1 MMRFLLPR
9 STLSDND
16 IESGMKWLTREGAAT
31 MGYSSITESGFL
43 TAYALLMGANNFQI
57 GLLAALP
64 FLIQPTQFFMIAAV
78 ERLKMRKAL
87 SVATWMGAQA
97 TWIPI
102 ALIPVFFG
110 GLSALSISALL
121 GFVALRSL
129 LAAARNANYNSWV
142 RDLVPANRLGSFFS
156 RRLTLATLASVVFG
170 LSASFFVD
178 YWKSQNP
185 GDAQVYGYTIAL
197 LVGAIFLGIAGPVF
211 LSLVP
216 EPKMH
221 VPDGC
226 RPSLADNI
234 TRPMRDTNFRQLMKF
249 LFFRG
254 FTANL
259 AVPFFAVYMLE
270 RIGLSLTAVVALTV
284 VGQIFNVMFLR
295 VWGPMSDR
303 LGSRVVLS
311 VCNSLLLLVI
321 FGWIFTT
328 MPERYALTVPLLVVL
343 HAFAGIAMA
352 GINVTTGAIG
362 MKLAPRGNAAP
373 FLAGASLAA
382 SLGAGLAPL
391 VGGRFADFFS
401 VRAFSIS
408 FEWIDPNGV
417 AGLPGLMFTG
427 YDFLFV
433 VSFVLGLIAS
443 NTLSTI
449 REEGEA
455 DRETVMEEL
464 LAGSADMT
472 RTVSSIPGLRMAAHL
487 PYSYLRH
494 VPGMDVAVGVTAYQ
508 LASSTRAATA
518 ALGRGTASAE
528 AIARTVSATV
538 RSATGPV
545 THIGEVGAEVA
556 RHSAR
561 GVLHAANEVEHSVET
576 LARGAVM
583 GASRTVGR
591 TASGSVHAIEGAT
604 HGIVHGAHEA
614 GASIYR
620 AVAGTLESARD
631 VSRTLGI
638 SEREAFQSA
647 ADSALEAAEEIGPEA
662 VDEVTRAIRAA
673 DIDGTSTDP
682 V

>member
-1 MMRFLLPR
+1 MIGFLLPKPF
-9 STLSDND
+9 LSDQD
-16 IESGMKWLTREGAAT
+16 VEKGMKWLTWEGAAT

-102 ALIPVFFG
+102 ALIPFFFG
-110 GLSALSISALL
+110 GLSASSISVLL

-142 RDLVPANRLGSFFS
+142 RDLVPGNRLGSFFS

-216 EPKMH
+216 EPRMH
-221 VPDGC
+221 VPEGR

-234 TRPMRDTNFRQLMKF
+234 RMPMRDTNFRQLMKF

-328 MPERYALTVPLLVVL
+328 MPERYALTIPLLVVL
-343 HAFAGIAMA
+343 HAFSGIAMA

-373 FLAGASLAA
+373 FLAGASLAT

-408 FEWIDPNGV
+408 FEWLDPNGV
-417 AGLPGLMFTG
+417 TGLPGIVFTG

-443 NTLSTI
+443 KTLTTI
-449 REEGEA
+449 QEEGEA
-455 DRETVMEEL
+455 DRETVMDEL

-472 RTVSSIPGLRMAAHL
+472 RAVSSIPGLRAATHL

-494 VPGMDVAVGVTAYQ
+494 VPGVDVAGGVTAYQ

-528 AIARTVSATV
+528 AIARAVSATV
-538 RSATGPV
+538 RSATGEV
-545 THIGEVGAEVA
+545 AHMGEVGAEVA

-561 GVLHAANEVEHSVET
+561 GVLHAATEVEHSVET
-576 LARGAVM
+576 LARGAVI
-583 GASRTVGR
+583 GASHTVGR
-591 TASGSVHAIEGAT
+591 TASGSVHALDGAA

-620 AVAGTLESARD
+620 AVSSTLESARD
-631 VSRTLGI
+631 VSHTLGI
-638 SEREAFQSA
+638 SELEAFKSA
-647 ADSALEAAEEIGPEA
+647 ADSALVAAEQIGPEA

-673 DIDGTSTDP
+673 GTDDQK
-682 V
+682 VN